1 MRSGTRWNFKLAASY
16 ITQTLQTLKLLLP
29 AIIPSWRF
37 FDIIAPSPRIEY
49 ARLTHLGDEAQ
60 TWQEF
65 RPRPA
70 NLSIPMILKRMFYN
84 PHWNESLFLMSYAE
98 RLLAH
103 PTRHSLDEIFKR
115 LTTELSKDP
124 DQPLGAPYLKFRL
137 VVLFRQDNEIIKN
150 IAYISETRHGFGAH
164 IA

>member
-1 MRSGTRWNFKLAASY
+1 MASSF
-16 ITQTLQTLKLLLP
+16 ITGIAQTLKLLLP

-49 ARLTHLGDEAQ
+49 ARLTHIGEEVLI
-60 TWQEF
+60 WQEF
-65 RPRPA
+65 RPRPSS
-70 NLSIPMILKRMFYN
+70 LSIPSILKRMFYN
-84 PHWNESLFLMSYAE
+84 PHWNENLFLMSCAE

-124 DQPLGAPYLKFRL
+124 DQLMDTPYLQFRL

-150 IAYISETRHGFGAH
+150 IAYVSETRDGFGAQV
-164 IA
+164 A

>member
-1 MRSGTRWNFKLAASY
+1 MSSF
-16 ITQTLQTLKLLLP
+16 ITGIPQTLKLLLP

-49 ARLTHLGDEAQ
+49 TRLTHLSDEAQ

-65 RPRPA
+65 RPRPS
-70 NLSIPMILKRMFYN
+70 NLSILSILKRLFYN
-84 PHWNESLFLMSYAE
+84 PHWNESLYLMSCAE

-103 PTRHSLDEIFKR
+103 PTRHSLDEIFER
-115 LTTELSKDP
+115 LKAELSQDP
-124 DQPLGAPYLKFRL
+124 DQPIDAPYLQFRL

-150 IAYISETRHGFGAH
+150 IAYVSETRHGFEARL
-164 IA
+164 A